1 MAFSSGRW
9 SDGRNHSEFE
19 KQRITWSY
27 CIIYY
32 LGLVQERSLY
42 MTPPPQ
48 VLEQSDHWDHAD
60 HWPWTALGPCS
71 PNLTHWPL
79 RHHWRKQR
87 NRVKED
93 VINSI
98 LMATHSLGWFLKPS
112 LALSLNKYPAVKSS
126 ATNIRTHTDAAQL
139 YHPCSHTHNI
149 SAYCLKGFGHSCPK
163 WKFNRKINCF
173 HILSCKN
180 AMSLNDEGFI

>member
-1 MAFSSGRW
+1 MAFSSGRGN
-9 SDGRNHSEFE
+9 DGRNYGEFE

-27 CIIYY
+27 WSVYY

-79 RHHWRKQR
+79 RHHWRNAKVSCKR
-87 NRVKED
+87 RCTEAK
-93 VINSI
+93 
-98 LMATHSLGWFLKPS
+98 SLW
-112 LALSLNKYPAVKSS
+112 
-126 ATNIRTHTDAAQL
+126 
-139 YHPCSHTHNI
+139 CSHRCSHRF
-149 SAYCLKGFGHSCPK
+149 S
-163 WKFNRKINCF
+163 
-173 HILSCKN
+173 
-180 AMSLNDEGFI
+180 MSLFCILRVWSFVSKMVTWPKNHYLKDQSVRNVFKVFIK